1 MIKFISKLLPFLLIF
16 FSASLAIAQPA
27 SVTGI
32 SKSHVGDELIFYRY
46 SDLITMSEE
55 EMGRCNVD
63 EKGSFSCQ
71 FKINETTFLF
81 CHLGIY
87 RIYFFT
93 QPGKTYNLALPDKEE
108 KTESQRLNPFF
119 RETDLFVGITN
130 IDKSDINFLI
140 NSFDLAFNE
149 KFDHIINDTY
159 KGKSNINVDSLINV
173 LEDHYDQFKQPYFD
187 TYRYYRYGLLKQ
199 LTYIQKARTTSERYF
214 LNKPVKYNNTAFMEL
229 FNLVYDKY
237 FIFFSRTET
246 GNAVFK
252 NISQEKSLYN
262 LKKTLSTDNV
272 LSNDTLKELVIL
284 KGLHDGF
291 FDDKFSRSALLTILD
306 SLYFTSKIPE
316 HLVIAENIRTKVT
329 HLLAGFVPAPF
340 ELYDVNGKLVKL
352 DDFKDKYVYLNFCTT
367 TSYTCL
373 QEFTLL
379 QKLYEKHKQRL
390 EIVTICVDKDKQDI
404 SNLLKNTGYDW
415 TFLHYGNKPEVVKDF
430 DVRAYPT
437 YFLIGPDRKLLLSPA
452 PSPKEN
458 FEIQFFKILRS
469 KGEI

>member
-1 MIKFISKLLPFLLIF
+1 MVKSAVKFILILLLL
-16 FSASLAIAQPA
+16 FSAYVAFSQPA
-27 SVTGI
+27 TLAGT
-32 SKSHVGDELIFYRY
+32 SKSYANDELVFYRY

-55 EMGRCNVD
+55 ELGRCTVD
-63 EKGSFSCQ
+63 GNGNFSCPI
-71 FKINETTFLF
+71 KINETTFIF
-81 CHLGIY
+81 SHLGIY
-87 RIYFFT
+87 RIYLFAE
-93 QPGKTYNLALPDKEE
+93 PGKTYDLVLPDKEDKSE
-108 KTESQRLNPFF
+108 AQRLNPYF
-119 RETDLFVGITN
+119 RETDMLVGITN
-130 IDKSDINFLI
+130 IGKTDLNYHI

-149 KFDHIINDTY
+149 KFDLIINDSY
-159 KGKSNINVDSLINV
+159 KGRTNINIDSLINTIESRYTN
-173 LEDHYDQFKQPYFD
+173 LKQPYFD

-199 LTYIQKARTTSERYF
+199 ITYIQKAKSTSEHYF

-237 FIFFSRTET
+237 FIFFSRTEI

-252 NISQEKSLYN
+252 NITQEKSLYN
-262 LKKTLSTDNV
+262 LKKTLASDNV

-316 HLVIAENIRTKVT
+316 HLVIAQNIRTKVT
-329 HLLAGFVPAPF
+329 HLLAGFVPTPF
-340 ELYDVNGKLVKL
+340 ELYNDKGKLVKL
-352 DDFKDKYVYLNFCTT
+352 DDFKGKYIYLNFCTS

-379 QKLYEKHKQRL
+379 QKLYEKHKQLL
-390 EIVTICVDKDKQDI
+390 EIVTICVDKDKQDM
-404 SNLLKNTGYDW
+404 SNLLKNAGYDW
-415 TFLHYGNKPEVVKDF
+415 TFLHYGNKPEIVKDF

-452 PSPKEN
+452 QSPRED

-469 KGEI
+469 RGEI